1 MKYLIVGLG
10 NIGAEY
16 AETRHNVGF
25 MVVDKLARQFE
36 AKFES
41 GRHAFVTEIRH
52 KGRSITLI
60 KPTTY
65 MNLSGKAFN
74 FWLKELKVP
83 LENCLVIVDDVAID
97 FGKIRLRATGSSAGH
112 NGLKDIEATLQ
123 TQAYSRLRFGIGGN
137 YPKGRQVDFV
147 LGRFDHEEQKELEF
161 LIDKAAEAILT
172 FCTVGMTA
180 AMNLF
185 NK

>member
-1 MKYLIVGLG
+1 MKYLVVGLG

-36 AKFES
+36 ATFES
-41 GRHAFVTEIRH
+41 ERHAFVSEIRH
-52 KGRSITLI
+52 KGRNITII

-65 MNLSGKAFN
+65 MNLSGKAVN
-74 FWLKELKVP
+74 YWLKELKLP
-83 LENCLVIVDDVAID
+83 IENSLTILDDVAID
-97 FGKIRLRATGSSAGH
+97 FGKIRLRTSGSSAGH
-112 NGLKDIEATLQ
+112 NGLKDIEATLE
-123 TQAYSRLRFGIGGN
+123 TQNYPRLRFGIGNN

-147 LGRFDHEEQKELEF
+147 LGKFDHEEKKELEF
-161 LIDKAAEAILT
+161 GIDKAVEATLA
-172 FCTVGMTA
+172 FCTVGITA
-180 AMNLF
+180 AMNLY

>member
-16 AETRHNVGF
+16 AETRHNAGF
-25 MVVDKLARQFE
+25 MVLDKLAKQFN
-36 AKFES
+36 ATFES
-41 GRHAFVTEIRH
+41 GRHAFVSEIKH
-52 KGRSITLI
+52 KGRSITLV

-97 FGKIRLRATGSSAGH
+97 FGKIRLRTSGSSAGH
-112 NGLKDIEATLQ
+112 NGLKDIEATLE
-123 TQAYSRLRFGIGGN
+123 TQNYSRLRFGIGSN

-147 LGRFDHEEQKELEF
+147 LGRFDHEEQKELAF
-161 LIDKAAEAILT
+161 IIDNAVDATLT
-172 FCTVGMTA
+172 FCTAGMIA